1 MEEQQIADI
10 WSVFKDNIDKK
21 QIEICAE
28 RFVEVCA
35 DFGADDEAFKGALG
49 SCNYLDNAIYYDL
62 DIDED
67 QFDDE
72 YECDE

>member
-1 MEEQQIADI
+1 MDEQQIADI

-35 DFGADDEAFKGALG
+35 DFGADDEAFKSALG
-49 SCNYLDNAIYYDL
+49 SCNYLDNTSNL
-62 DIDED
+62 
-67 QFDDE
+67 
-72 YECDE
+72 

>member
-1 MEEQQIADI
+1 MDEQQIADI

-49 SCNYLDNAIYYDL
+49 SCNYLDNAIYYYL
-62 DIDED
+62 DIDN
-67 QFDDE
+67 QRLH
-72 YECDE
+72 